1 METLSPIGKFRQRM
15 DKFLNKLDTWA
26 NRAQKKELEK
36 FRMKYD
42 LGMKA
47 NPRDSLNYFMEGV
60 ALYGDQ
66 IMVGDDE
73 FFLREEIDVDDE
85 FTVLSGQLKTWWPE
99 LDTKKK
105 DYVKAQ
111 FKLLLMLGAIATKNE
126 DMRVVIN
133 KYRDP
138 SNPMVY

>member
-73 FFLREEIDVDDE
+73 FFYER
-85 FTVLSGQLKTWWPE
+85 
-99 LDTKKK
+99 
-105 DYVKAQ
+105 
-111 FKLLLMLGAIATKNE
+111 
-126 DMRVVIN
+126 R
-133 KYRDP
+133 
-138 SNPMVY
+138 